1 MKTTTKYYTNQY
13 GVKTSNEI
21 EAILDKAHNYLNN
34 GSKASY
40 ITKCNSAKMD
50 KLRLK
55 FDTITNYGDLVGYT
69 FGDCLA

>member
-1 MKTTTKYYTNQY
+1 MKIYTNQY

-21 EAILDKAHNYLNN
+21 ESILDKVHNYLNN
-34 GSKASY
+34 GSKTSY
-40 ITKCNSAKMD
+40 LNKIHSTKMN

-55 FDTITNYGDLVGYT
+55 FDNLTNYGDLVGYT

>member
-1 MKTTTKYYTNQY
+1 MKTTTKYYNNKY

-21 EAILDKAHNYLNN
+21 EVVLDKVHSYLNN

-40 ITKCNSAKMD
+40 ITKCNSTKMD

-55 FDTITNYGDLVGYT
+55 FDTLTNYGELVGYT